1 MCWRICPEQWLKIH
15 SQDQTKEFSMNTDVI
30 LSFVRQTLTFIG
42 GLFVA
47 KGTITADTLTD
58 LVTNLSTVIG
68 GIISLVSIYWSY
80 HTHSE
85 QA

>member
-1 MCWRICPEQWLKIH
+1 
-15 SQDQTKEFSMNTDVI
+15 MNTDVI
-30 LSFVRQTLTFIG
+30 LSFVRQALTFVG

-58 LVTNLSTVIG
+58 LVTNISAVAG
-68 GIISLVSIYWSY
+68 GIMSLVSIYWSY

-85 QA
+85 A

>member
-1 MCWRICPEQWLKIH
+1 
-15 SQDQTKEFSMNTDVI
+15 MNTDVI
-30 LSFVRQTLTFIG
+30 LSFVRQALTFVG

-47 KGTITADTLTD
+47 KGTITAGTLTD

-68 GIISLVSIYWSY
+68 GIVALVSIYWSW
-80 HTHSE
+80 HTHSD